1 MNIRTRIS
9 NFAGIFILKY
19 FWRIAGRNVIMI
31 AASEKN
37 STMTLPVI
45 RALMNIRM
53 RTSLIEFI
61 IIVWTPWVFVLMLF
75 GRILS

>member
-1 MNIRTRIS
+1 
-9 NFAGIFILKY
+9 
-19 FWRIAGRNVIMI
+19 
-31 AASEKN
+31 
-37 STMTLPVI
+37 
-45 RALMNIRM
+45 MNIRM